1 MEVCCRF
8 LSGLMVYVGLYGCGG
23 KGFPSVLRVPPLPL
37 PLARVVRALG
47 LAVLAVGVVRAWPS
61 FRAVVFA
68 VSSFSASF
76 VLPVGFVRSA
86 PVAVAPVAVAP
97 AVAFVPFA
105 PASLSLGRSG
115 SVPAA
120 RFVPV
125 ASGVVASVGWCPRRS
140 GVLVSLASGAS
151 FCCLVSGLPGGFGG
165 PAAVSLAASVRSA
178 LASGAVV
185 SVLGAPGA
193 RGSVCSGYFC
203 GLAAL

>member
-1 MEVCCRF
+1 MWFGYLPSFGGPPFLPCCAGSR
-8 LSGLMVYVGLYGCGG
+8 C
-23 KGFPSVLRVPPLPL
+23 R
-37 PLARVVRALG
+37 G
-47 LAVLAVGVVRAWPS
+47 LAALAVGVVRAWPF
-61 FRAVVFA
+61 FRAVVF
-68 VSSFSASF
+68 VMSSFSASF
-76 VLPVGFVRSA
+76 VLPVGFVPSA
-86 PVAVAPVAVAP
+86 PVAAAPVAVAP

-105 PASLSLGRSG
+105 PASLSLGRAG

-165 PAAVSLAASVRSA
+165 PAAVALRDSVRSA
-178 LASGAVV
+178 RASGAVV
-185 SVLGAPGA
+185 SVLGAPGS

>member
-1 MEVCCRF
+1 MVC
-8 LSGLMVYVGLYGCGG
+8 VGLYGCGG

-76 VLPVGFVRSA
+76 VLPVGFVPSAPVAAA
-86 PVAVAPVAVAP
+86 PVAVAPS
-97 AVAFVPFA
+97 VAFVPFA

>member
-1 MEVCCRF
+1 MCFGGSPFSWGPPLSLCGA
-8 LSGLMVYVGLYGCGG
+8 SGLLVVLSWPFWPFPPAVACCG
-23 KGFPSVLRVPPLPL
+23 PLVLVM
-37 PLARVVRALG
+37 
-47 LAVLAVGVVRAWPS
+47 S
-61 FRAVVFA
+61 
-68 VSSFSASF
+68 VSSLGF
-76 VLPVGFVRSA
+76 VLPVGFVPSA
-86 PVAVAPVAVAP
+86 PVAAAPVAVAP

>member
-8 LSGLMVYVGLYGCGG
+8 LSGLMVCVGLYGCGG

-86 PVAVAPVAVAP
+86 PVAAPVAVAP

-115 SVPAA
+115 SVPAS